1 MRSDY
6 VNVTEIRVGDIV
18 AVLSGKDA
26 GKRGKVERLVA
37 PGRLIVEGLN
47 IAKKHTKPR
56 QKTVTG
62 AQTPTVE
69 PGGIFDVAKELGFP
83 FHDTGFGTTLALWG
97 ANEGP
102 FLFLPILGP
111 SQRHWRSA
119 PRGGDRCP
127 DTSA

>member
-37 PGRLIVEGLN
+37 PGRLVVEGLN
-47 IAKKHTKPR
+47 IAKRHTKPR
-56 QKTVTG
+56 QKMVSG

-69 PGGIFDVAKELGFP
+69 PGGILEVSAPMYVSKVAVVCPKCDRPVRIKMG
-83 FHDTGFGTTLALWG
+83 
-97 ANEGP
+97 
-102 FLFLPILGP
+102 
-111 SQRHWRSA
+111 RSA
-119 PRGGDRCP
+119 DGAKVRLCGRCAAQLPGRGV
-127 DTSA
+127 TK